1 MPEFMAGIGWV
12 DLFVIVVVLLSVLLG
27 VLRGLVL
34 EVMSVIGW
42 LVAWLVAQAWA
53 APVGLKV
60 AWMPMSPVARQGL
73 GFVLCFV
80 VVLFAWRLL
89 AWLISQVLKAT
100 PLAPVDRLLGG
111 VFGVL
116 RAVLIVLVLVTLA
129 GLTPL
134 ARQPFWAESRSVAA
148 TLWLLDGIAP
158 LLPKDWTT
166 PVRGAARG

>member
-1 MPEFMAGIGWV
+1 MAGIGWV
-12 DLFVIVVVLLSVLLG
+12 DLFVIAVVLLSVLLG
-27 VLRGLVL
+27 VLRGLVH
-34 EVMSVIGW
+34 EVMSVFGW
-42 LVAWLVAQAWA
+42 LVAWLAAQAWA

-60 AWMPMSPVARQGL
+60 VWVPMSPMARQAL

-111 VFGVL
+111 VFGIL
-116 RAVLIVLVLVTLA
+116 RAALIVLVLVTLA

-134 ARQPFWAESRSVAA
+134 VRQPFWAESRAVTA
-148 TLWLLDGIAP
+148 TLWLLAGITP

-166 PVRGAARG
+166 PARGAARG